1 VNAQLVE
8 GDPARP
14 PTRTPIIAVVDDE
27 ASVRKA
33 LGRLLRAA
41 GYEACTYASGQ
52 EFLAACRTDPPDCVV
67 LDMHMPEM
75 SGLEIQRRL
84 NDSAIFVPMVFITA
98 DDESR
103 SCQRSLDAGA
113 VAWLRKPVDGPVLI
127 NRLELALEQAR
138 TVYAMNLRLTAV
150 RAR

>member
-1 VNAQLVE
+1 VNARLVE
-8 GDPARP
+8 GHPAR
-14 PTRTPIIAVVDDE
+14 TPLVGVVDDE

-33 LGRLLRAA
+33 LSRLLRAA
-41 GYEACTYASGQ
+41 GFESRAFASGQ
-52 EFLAACRTDPPDCVV
+52 EFLTACRTDPPDCVV
-67 LDMHMPEM
+67 LDLHMPEM

-113 VAWLRKPVDGPVLI
+113 VACLHKPVDGPVLI
-127 NRLELALEQAR
+127 DGVERALTRAR
-138 TVYAMNLRLTAV
+138 AVYAMNARLTAFV
-150 RAR
+150 AR

>member
-1 VNAQLVE
+1 MNAQLVE
-8 GDPARP
+8 GDPR
-14 PTRTPIIAVVDDE
+14 RTPLIGVVDDE

-41 GYEACTYASGQ
+41 GFESCAYASGQ
-52 EFLAACRTDPPDCVV
+52 EFLTACRTDPPDCVV

-98 DDESR
+98 DDESS

-113 VAWLRKPVDGPVLI
+113 VAWLRKPVDGPVL
-127 NRLELALEQAR
+127 LEQLERALEQAR
-138 TVYAMNLRLTAV
+138 SVYAMNARLTAV
-150 RAR
+150 GAR